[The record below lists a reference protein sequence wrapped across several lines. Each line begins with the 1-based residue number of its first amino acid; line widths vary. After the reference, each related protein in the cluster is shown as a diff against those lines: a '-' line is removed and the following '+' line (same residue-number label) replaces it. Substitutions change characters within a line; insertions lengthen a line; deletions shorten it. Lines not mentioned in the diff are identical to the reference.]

1 MTSTNVELALDHL
14 QSAMALLKGQDI
26 KLKSRDKPTRNHD
39 WFRETGHLS
48 DKGIAHLY
56 SLFDQGKTVYAA
68 KKEMDLSYRATAL
81 RHEQWLKRKTK
92 S

>member
-1 MTSTNVELALDHL
+1 MTSHNVEKALHHL
-14 QSAMALLKGQDI
+14 QTAMALLKGHDI
-26 KLKSRDKPTRNHD
+26 SLKSRDKPTRKHE

-48 DKGIAHLY
+48 DKGIEHLY

-81 RHEQWLKRKTK
+81 RHEQWLKRKAK